1 MDFQFSREDE
11 DFRLEVREFLKNN
24 LPDKLRRRAYA
35 GAHGLG
41 RETMLEWARI
51 LGKRGWVAPTWPKA
65 YGGPGWS
72 AMQRHIFDEE
82 CWKADAPTTH
92 FQTYLLVGPTVIK
105 FGNEEQ
111 KKRFL
116 PPILKGDVIWSQGF
130 SEPNAGSDLASLKTT
145 AIRRGDRYIM
155 NGTKIWTSGSHFADW
170 CFFLVRT
177 NTEVKAQHGIS
188 FLLAD
193 LKSPGITIR
202 PIISID
208 GQHHLNQVFLDNVEV
223 PAENLVG
230 EEGKG
235 WTYAKSLLE
244 DERTGSA
251 FINRSKR
258 NVEKARE
265 IASKEIKNGRPLI
278 EDPEFRR
285 RVARIEIELQ
295 ALEYSVLRVL
305 ANEKTRYHGNA
316 VAGVLKIH
324 GSELQQKVAD
334 LMLEA
339 LGQRALRQFPEEWHA
354 RDEAEAL
361 LWPRYAP
368 GRTADAMMAR
378 AATIYGGS
386 AQVQRTVIAKLA
398 FGL

>member
-1 MDFQFSREDE
+1 MDFQFSKEDE
-11 DFRLEVREFLKNN
+11 AFRQTVRAFLKDN
-24 LPDKLRRRAYA
+24 LPEKMRRHAYSS
-35 GAHGLG
+35 AHGFG
-41 RETMLEWARI
+41 RETLLAWARI
-51 LGKRGWVAPTWPKA
+51 LAKQGWSTPNWPKE
-65 YGGPGWS
+65 YGGPGWT
-72 AMQRHIFDEE
+72 AMQRHIFDAE
-82 CWKADAPTTH
+82 CWQADAPTTH
-92 FQTYLLVGPTVIK
+92 FQTFLLMGPTLIR

-111 KKRFL
+111 RKRFL
-116 PPILKGDVIWSQGF
+116 PPIQRGEVIWSQGF

-145 AIRRGDRYIM
+145 AVRRGDKYIM

-177 NTEVKAQHGIS
+177 NPEVKAQHGIS

-235 WTYAKSLLE
+235 WTYAKNLLE
-244 DERTGSA
+244 DERAGSA

-258 NVEKARE
+258 NVGKARE
-265 IASKEIKNGRPLI
+265 IAGKEMKNGRPLI

-285 RVARIEIELQ
+285 RMARIEIELQ

-305 ANEKTRYHGNA
+305 ANEKTKYHGNA

-339 LGQRALRQFPEEWHA
+339 LGPRALREFPEDYDAFSEL
-354 RDEAEAL
+354 EAA
-361 LWPRYAP
+361 LWPSYIK

>member
-1 MDFQFSREDE
+1 
-11 DFRLEVREFLKNN
+11 
-24 LPDKLRRRAYA
+24 
-35 GAHGLG
+35 
-41 RETMLEWARI
+41 
-51 LGKRGWVAPTWPKA
+51 
-65 YGGPGWS
+65 
-72 AMQRHIFDEE
+72 
-82 CWKADAPTTH
+82 
-92 FQTYLLVGPTVIK
+92 
-105 FGNEEQ
+105 
-111 KKRFL
+111 
-116 PPILKGDVIWSQGF
+116 
-130 SEPNAGSDLASLKTT
+130 
-145 AIRRGDRYIM
+145 
-155 NGTKIWTSGSHFADW
+155 
-170 CFFLVRT
+170 
-177 NTEVKAQHGIS
+177 
-188 FLLAD
+188 
-193 LKSPGITIR
+193 
-202 PIISID
+202 
-208 GQHHLNQVFLDNVEV
+208 VFLDNVEV